1 MARRPAP
8 DPHLLSP
15 KSYHHHK
22 KAHQALPHSRRP
34 RVPVSP
40 KSRRSGQL
48 ANESTDQL
56 GCGSS
61 APGILSADVVK
72 GKGGVEAVVVRL
84 APHYLIVIT
93 GGEKPTV
100 SMASTHHGFVAE
112 AYELNGQLEQVIN
125 HVRKHFP
132 KLRVD

>member
-1 MARRPAP
+1 MDALIVLDVQVAPHPNNMKKPTKPKPSKSTRR
-8 DPHLLSP
+8 S
-15 KSYHHHK
+15 
-22 KAHQALPHSRRP
+22 

-40 KSRRSGQL
+40 HQHPPSPS
-48 ANESTDQL
+48 STAL
-56 GCGSS
+56 
-61 APGILSADVVK
+61 GILSADIVK

-93 GGEKPTV
+93 GGNQPTV
-100 SMASTHHGFVAE
+100 SLACTHHGFEAE
-112 AYELNGQLEQVIN
+112 AFELNGQLEQVIN